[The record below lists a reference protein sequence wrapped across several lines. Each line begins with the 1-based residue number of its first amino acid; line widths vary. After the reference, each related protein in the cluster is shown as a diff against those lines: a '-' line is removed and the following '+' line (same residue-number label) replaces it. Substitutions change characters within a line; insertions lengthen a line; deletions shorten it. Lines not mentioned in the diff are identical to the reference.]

1 MPFDSVLMLYIAGVL
16 LLAGFVKG
24 VIGFGL
30 PSVGMGLLGLVM
42 APSQAAALMLVPN
55 IVTNIQQGLMGP
67 ALKPLLKRLGPFLAA
82 IVAGTFLWQWA
93 TGGQDLRWAT
103 KLLGLTLLVYA
114 LLGLFKLKFSAPA
127 GSEIWLGPLMGLATG
142 AMTAATGV
150 FVIPSGPYLQAI
162 GLEKDELVQSLGLTF
177 LVASTS
183 LGIVLLLR
191 GGVGSGLALSS
202 LAALVP
208 AMLAMAA
215 GQWLRERISAEL
227 FRKLFYAGLLTLGAF
242 LVWKG

>member
-1 MPFDSVLMLYIAGVL
+1 MPFDTTLIPYIAAVL

-55 IVTNIQQGLMGP
+55 IVTNLQQGLMGP
-67 ALKPLLKRLGPFLAA
+67 ALKPLLRRLGPFLAA
-82 IVAGTFLWQWA
+82 IVAGTLLWQWA

-114 LLGLFKLKFSAPA
+114 LLGLFKLKFCAPG
-127 GSEIWLGPLMGLATG
+127 GSELWLGPLCGLATG

-183 LGIVLLLR
+183 LGFVLLMR

-202 LAALVP
+202 LTALVP
-208 AMLAMAA
+208 AMAAMFA

-227 FRKLFYAGLLTLGAF
+227 FRKLFYAGLLALGAF